1 MNNNKKCAFFLL
13 PILAGDSVPALAE
26 GFLEDSRASLA
37 LRNFYMNRDFRD
49 GAGRAKSEEWA
60 QGFLFDY
67 RSGYTEGTLGVGLD
81 LLGKLGVRLDSGA
94 GVAAP
99 ACFRFATMAARRA
112 TTRGWTPPPSC
123 ACRAAN

>member
-37 LRNFYMNRDFRD
+37 LRNFYMNRDFRY

-60 QGFLFDY
+60 QGFL
-67 RSGYTEGTLGVGLD
+67 
-81 LLGKLGVRLDSGA
+81 
-94 GVAAP
+94 
-99 ACFRFATMAARRA
+99 
-112 TTRGWTPPPSC
+112 
-123 ACRAAN
+123 

>member
-49 GAGRAKSEEWA
+49 GPGQSKREEGRKASSSTCSPATPRAPSASASTPWA
-60 QGFLFDY
+60 C
-67 RSGYTEGTLGVGLD
+67 SASSSTP
-81 LLGKLGVRLDSGA
+81 
-94 GVAAP
+94 AAAAAVP
-99 ACFRFATMAARRA
+99 DCCRRIPTAARR
-112 TTRGWTPPPSC
+112 TPTRNW
-123 ACRAAN
+123 A

>member
-49 GAGRAKSEEWA
+49 GAGRA
-60 QGFLFDY
+60 
-67 RSGYTEGTLGVGLD
+67 
-81 LLGKLGVRLDSGA
+81 
-94 GVAAP
+94 
-99 ACFRFATMAARRA
+99 
-112 TTRGWTPPPSC
+112 
-123 ACRAAN
+123 